1 MELPPVTNPDPEAF
15 SDLEVARCGAQALWS
30 CSKSRKNKAAIFR
43 ARAVPLLAKL
53 LLSENENVLVPVV
66 GTLQECA
73 SEVMIS
79 GLSLC
84 CSNNYWLI
92 AGLSRVDK
100 E

>member
-1 MELPPVTNPDPEAF
+1 MELPPIANPDPEAF

-43 ARAVPLLAKL
+43 ASAVPLLAKL

-73 SEVMIS
+73 SEVSDHQTINMTCYNS
-79 GLSLC
+79 
-84 CSNNYWLI
+84 
-92 AGLSRVDK
+92 
-100 E
+100 